1 MPNDYEKKYTR
12 KDPMVERMTT
22 KQRVDGPN
30 TRLQGRAHG
39 RYLDYGLMPH
49 GYVRSHT
56 KYAKWLR
63 TQGKTGGR
71 RTRRGRKSRS
81 TRRR

>member
-56 KYAKWLR
+56 RYAKWKKAHPG
-63 TQGKTGGR
+63 QGGTR
-71 RTRRGRKSRS
+71 RRGRKHRS

>member
-1 MPNDYEKKYTR
+1 MPDEYAKKYPR

-30 TRLQGRAHG
+30 TRQQRRAHG
-39 RYLDYGLMPH
+39 RYLDYGPMPL
-49 GYVRSHT
+49 GYERSHT
-56 KYAKWLR
+56 RYAKWLR

-71 RTRRGRKSRS
+71 TRRRHRKSRS